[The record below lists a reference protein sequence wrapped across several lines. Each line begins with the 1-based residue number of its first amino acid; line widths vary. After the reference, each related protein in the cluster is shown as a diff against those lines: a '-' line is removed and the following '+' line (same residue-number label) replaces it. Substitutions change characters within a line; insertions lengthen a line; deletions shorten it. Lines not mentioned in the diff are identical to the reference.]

1 MPSLKQLQAE
11 IQQRKK
17 NAMTH
22 ITSEGA
28 TQRSGYCSDGTKVS
42 QQRREEEERMHTTE
56 KKHGR
61 SLAGFCIVM

>member
-11 IQQRKK
+11 NQQRKK

-28 TQRSGYCSDGTKVS
+28 TQRSGYGSDGTKVS
-42 QQRREEEERMHTTE
+42 QQRREEEERVQTTE

-61 SLAGFCIVM
+61 SLVGFCIVM